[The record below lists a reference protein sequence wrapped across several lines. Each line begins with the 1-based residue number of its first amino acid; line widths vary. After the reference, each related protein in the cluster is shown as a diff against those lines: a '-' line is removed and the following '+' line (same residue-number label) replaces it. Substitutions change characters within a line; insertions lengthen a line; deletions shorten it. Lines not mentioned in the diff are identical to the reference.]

1 MEVKEEILIAVPSE
15 ETYIPEKEIEPKVCV
30 KRKPIYSFFKRTF
43 DILSSLL
50 GLFML
55 LLPLLIV
62 ALIVIIDS
70 PGASPIYVQERIGK
84 NGRKFKFYKFRSMIP
99 NAEQMLDQL
108 LEKNEMEGPAF
119 KMKDDPRITRF
130 GRFIRKTSIDELPQ
144 LWNVLKGERGII
156 ETTKKNIGFSRVVA
170 VNSIS

>member
-1 MEVKEEILIAVPSE
+1 MEVKEEILITVPSE
-15 ETYIPEKEIEPKVCV
+15 ETYIPEKEFEPKVHII
-30 KRKPIYSFFKRTF
+30 KKPLYSFFKRTF
-43 DILSSLL
+43 DILSSFL
-50 GLFML
+50 GLIML

-108 LEKNEMEGPAF
+108 LEKNEM
-119 KMKDDPRITRF
+119 
-130 GRFIRKTSIDELPQ
+130 
-144 LWNVLKGERGII
+144 
-156 ETTKKNIGFSRVVA
+156 
-170 VNSIS
+170 